1 MTVKQTGP
9 SEPKES
15 KEPKKGM
22 VLYKGR
28 RVKVKDLVLPAV
40 VQRIGPG
47 PLSRLSLIHSIA
59 KTWDDKTTRIL
70 GTTKE
75 DGTKNAVRLHE
86 EEEVQVL
93 TGRRRTSFLDN
104 RKKLEVSI
112 PLIGK
117 TTGTD
122 PEIFVTTKNGVLPA
136 WKFLP
141 DKKSPV
147 MTRMGNSIY
156 WDGFQAEFTT
166 RGASCLAY
174 LLDDIQDGLKTTLL
188 AARKV
193 DPDATLSHNSVL
205 EVDPAILES
214 AEDKHVEFGCMPSMN
229 AYGLTGNTLSGRHVP
244 IRFAGGHVHLGIQPD
259 PAPYNY
265 PEIVRAMDSV
275 LGVLSVSMFGAWD
288 HPARREYYG
297 QAGEYRL
304 PKHGVEYR
312 TLSNAWMIHPAFAN
326 VVFEIARLSF
336 DYGASGV
343 DVLGGQDEV
352 VRIIQES
359 DVEGARA
366 FITNHKNLYTSILGK
381 LEPFSLVNPLP
392 AILKG
397 CDTWIKT
404 TNIEENWYLN
414 GHWLPHSENG
424 NVHWSKCGSAIIKG
438 VKL

>member
-1 MTVKQTGP
+1 MTVKQ
-9 SEPKES
+9 SEPKEP
-15 KEPKKGM
+15 KEAKKGL

-28 RVKVKDLVLPAV
+28 RVKVKDLTLPAV
-40 VQRIGPG
+40 VQRIEAG
-47 PLSRLSLIHSIA
+47 PLSRISIIHSIA
-59 KTWDDKTTRIL
+59 STWNDKQVRL
-70 GTTKE
+70 VSHSKE
-75 DGTKNAVRLHE
+75 DGTVATARLDE
-86 EEEVQVL
+86 NEEVQVL
-93 TGRRRTSFLDN
+93 TGRRRDTFLTN
-104 RKKLEVSI
+104 RKNRAISLPI
-112 PLIGK
+112 IGK
-117 TTGTD
+117 TTGAD
-122 PEIFVTTKNGVLPA
+122 PEIFVVNKDGVLPA

-141 DKKSPV
+141 SKKAPLG
-147 MTRMGNSIY
+147 TRMGTTVY

-244 IRFAGGHVHLGIQPD
+244 IRFAGGHVHLGIKPD

-304 PKHGVEYR
+304 PLHGLEYR

-326 VVFEIARLSF
+326 AVFELARLSF

-343 DVLGGQDEV
+343 DLLGGQDEV

-366 FITNHKNLYTSILGK
+366 FITDHESTYKALIAKAGAFTYS
-381 LEPFSLVNPLP
+381 NPLP
-392 AILKG
+392 AILMG
-397 CDTWIKT
+397 CDKWIKT
-404 TNIEENWYLN
+404 TDIEENWALN
-414 GHWLPHSENG
+414 GYWACHSENP
-424 NVHWSKCGSAIIKG
+424 NVHWAKCGPSILRG
-438 VKL
+438 VKV

>member
-15 KEPKKGM
+15 KEPKKNM

-229 AYGLTGNTLSGRHVP
+229 AYGLTGNALPGRHVP
-244 IRFAGGHVHLGIQPD
+244 IRFAGGHVHLGIKPD

-366 FITNHKNLYTSILGK
+366 FITDHESTYKALIAKAEAFTYS
-381 LEPFSLVNPLP
+381 NPLP
-392 AILKG
+392 AILMG
-397 CDTWIKT
+397 CDKWIKT
-404 TNIEENWYLN
+404 TDIEENWALN
-414 GHWLPHSENG
+414 GYWAGHSENP
-424 NVHWSKCGSAIIKG
+424 NVHWAKCGPSILRG
-438 VKL
+438 VKV